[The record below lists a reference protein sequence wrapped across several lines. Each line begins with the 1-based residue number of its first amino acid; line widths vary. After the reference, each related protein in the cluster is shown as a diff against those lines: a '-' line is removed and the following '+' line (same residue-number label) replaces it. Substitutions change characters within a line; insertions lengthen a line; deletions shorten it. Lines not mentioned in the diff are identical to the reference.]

1 MLILTF
7 NDNEEKAVEKV
18 LAALADE
25 IKFEVL
31 QSFPLPC
38 YPIRGSKYGSTNGV
52 CFGMVKT

>member
-31 QSFPLPC
+31 QSF
-38 YPIRGSKYGSTNGV
+38 
-52 CFGMVKT
+52 